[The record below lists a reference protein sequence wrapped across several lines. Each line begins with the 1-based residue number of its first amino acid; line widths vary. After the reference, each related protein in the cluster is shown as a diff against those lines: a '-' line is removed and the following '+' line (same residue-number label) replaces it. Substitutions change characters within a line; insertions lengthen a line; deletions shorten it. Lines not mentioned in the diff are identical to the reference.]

1 MAKRKTKILGI
12 FFLIIIGFVV
22 GYFAAKM
29 QMGKTETQ
37 TSTMIS
43 GEDSDEKQLYS
54 CGMHPFYT
62 QEGPGTCPICG
73 MNLTPVKKTGKR
85 KGERKIKHWRAPMDP
100 TYVSDKPGKSPMGM
114 DLIPVYE
121 EEGEEEGLVTID
133 PVTVQNIGVRTEVV
147 RKKPLHRVI
156 RTVGGITY
164 DERKIYHIHTK
175 FTGWIEKLYVNF
187 TGQEVRRGDPLIAI
201 YSPDLVSTQ
210 KEYLQAF
217 DYRQSMQKS
226 DFDEIKA
233 GGELLLEATRRRLE
247 LWDITS
253 SQIKKLE
260 ETGITQENMVL
271 YSPSNGIV
279 VKMEAARE
287 GMYVQP
293 GMNLYTIADISRVWV
308 EADIYEYELPWI
320 KVGQKALMTLS
331 YYPGKEY
338 EGTITFVNPFLEPKT
353 RTVKI
358 RLEFDNPGFELK
370 PDMYANIMISSDIAK
385 EGLAVSIQAVIHS
398 GKRDIVIIDRGE
410 GRFESREVKV
420 GAEAEGYYQILEGVK
435 EGDSVV
441 TSAQFLIDSESNLKA
456 AISMMQ
462 EPKKEK
468 SEHDTD
474 LDMSDL
480 TMEDIEAEMELD
492 MSDMTMEMTID

>member
-1 MAKRKTKILGI
+1 MGML
-12 FFLIIIGFVV
+12 FLIVV
-22 GYFAAKM
+22 VFLMGYLTGEMPSMKEENGAPTLTTAK
-29 QMGKTETQ
+29 E
-37 TSTMIS
+37 S
-43 GEDSDEKQLYS
+43 EKDQLYS

-62 QEGPGTCPICG
+62 QEGPGTCPICT
-73 MNLTPVKKTGKR
+73 MNLTPVKKTGKK

-100 TYVSDKPGKSPMGM
+100 TYLSDKPGKSPMGM
-114 DLIPVYE
+114 DLVPVYE
-121 EEGEEEGLVTID
+121 EEREEEGLVTID
-133 PVTVQNIGVRTEVV
+133 PVTVQNIGVRTEEV
-147 RKKPLHRVI
+147 RKRPLHRVI

-175 FTGWIEKLYVNF
+175 FTGWIEKLHVNF
-187 TGQEVRRGDPLIAI
+187 TGQKVRRGDQLIAI

-217 DYRQSMQKS
+217 EYHQSMQKS
-226 DFDEIKA
+226 DFGEIRA
-233 GGELLLEATRRRLE
+233 GGESLLEATRRRLE

-253 SQIKKLE
+253 SQIERLE
-260 ETGITQENMVL
+260 ETGIIQKNMVL

-338 EGTITFVNPFLEPKT
+338 EGTITFVNPFMEPKT

-358 RLEFDNPGFELK
+358 RLEFDNPSFELK

-385 EGLAVSIQAVIHS
+385 EGLAVPIQAVIHS

-468 SEHDTD
+468 SELDTD

-480 TMEDIEAEMELD
+480 TMEDME
-492 MSDMTMEMTID
+492 T

>member
-1 MAKRKTKILGI
+1 MAKRKTRIMGML
-12 FFLIIIGFVV
+12 FLMIACLAV
-22 GYFAAKM
+22 GYFAGKVYPN
-29 QMGKTETQ
+29 KTEEEMSTQ
-37 TSTMIS
+37 VVR
-43 GEDSDEKQLYS
+43 GESEKDQLYS

-62 QEGPGTCPICG
+62 QEGPGTCPVCG
-73 MNLTPVKKTGKR
+73 MNLTPVKKSGQK

-100 TYVSDKPGKSPMGM
+100 AYLSDKPGKSPMGM

-121 EEGEEEGLVTID
+121 DAEDEEGLVTID
-133 PVTVQNIGVRTEVV
+133 PVTVQNIGVRTAVV
-147 RKKPLHRVI
+147 KKRPLRRMI
-156 RTVGGITY
+156 RTVGRLTY

-175 FTGWIEKLYVNF
+175 FTGWINKLYVNF
-187 TGQEVRRGDPLIAI
+187 TGQAVGKGEPLIAI

-217 DYRQSMQKS
+217 DYHQSMQKS
-226 DFDEIKA
+226 DFDSIRTGAES
-233 GGELLLEATRRRLE
+233 LLDATRRRLE
-247 LWDITS
+247 LWDVTPA
-253 SQIKKLE
+253 QISKLE
-260 ETGITQENMVL
+260 ESREIQKNMIL
-271 YSPSNGIV
+271 YSPSGGIV

-293 GMNLYTIADISRVWV
+293 GMNLYTIADISGIWV
-308 EADIYEYELPWI
+308 EADVYEYELPWI
-320 KVGQKALMTLS
+320 KLGQKAVMTLS
-331 YYPGKEY
+331 YYPGREY
-338 EGTITFVNPFLEPKT
+338 EGKITFIYPFLEPKT

-358 RLEFDNPGFELK
+358 RLEFDNPEFELK
-370 PDMYANIMISSDIAK
+370 PDMYANIMISSGIAK
-385 EGLAVSIQAVIHS
+385 EGLAAPIEAVVHS
-398 GKRDIVIIDRGE
+398 GKRDILIIDRGE

-435 EGDSVV
+435 EGDIVV

-480 TMEDIEAEMELD
+480 TMEDME
-492 MSDMTMEMTID
+492 T